1 MILVDY
7 QDNVAIIK
15 LQRGV
20 TNPIDMQLVSQLSR
34 TVHGVGG
41 DPAVRGVVLGSASD
55 KFFSIGFDIP
65 QLFELSR
72 PDFVAYYQAFN
83 RVCLDLFTMSK
94 PTVAA
99 ITGHAIAGG
108 CILALCCDYRVI
120 GDGRRLIGLNEIKL
134 GVPVPYVAE
143 RVLRDL
149 VGGRHARQ
157 IVESGD
163 FYRPEESLSLGLVDQ
178 VCPAGQVMSRA
189 IDRASLLGSLPA
201 EAFAMI
207 KRNRVER
214 LEAEI
219 LARLEDKEGLFVGRW
234 YSEES
239 RARLQEAMA
248 KF

>member
-1 MILVDY
+1 M
-7 QDNVAIIK
+7 AIVK

-20 TNPIDMQLVSQLSR
+20 TNPLDRQLVSQLS
-34 TVHGVGG
+34 TTIHEVGG

-65 QLFELSR
+65 QLFELARS
-72 PDFVAYYQAFN
+72 DFTAYYQAFN
-83 RVCLDLFTMSK
+83 RVCLDLFAMPK

-108 CILALCCDYRVI
+108 CVLALCCDYRMI
-120 GDGRRLIGLNEIKL
+120 ADGRKLVGLNEVKL
-134 GVPVPYVAE
+134 GVPVPYVAD
-143 RVLRDL
+143 RILRDL

-157 IVESGD
+157 ILESGD

-178 VCPAGQVMSRA
+178 VCPADQVLSQA
-189 IDRASLLGSLPA
+189 VDRASLLGSSPP

-219 LARLEDKEGLFVGRW
+219 LARLQEKEQLFVERW
-234 YSEES
+234 YSQAA